1 MRGLGQMIQTEFR
14 LFLREP
20 AAAFFTLAFPLIL
33 LFTFGSAFGNDPDP
47 DFGGWGAV
55 DNSVMGYFGLVIGTV
70 ALMGI
75 PVTIASYRQ
84 YGILKRLRATPVSA
98 AQIVLAQIVVNGALT
113 ALGTILLVVAGR
125 IFYDL
130 RMPVMG
136 WELVFAWLIAY
147 FGFAT
152 FGFLLG
158 GLSATSRSAQA
169 IGSALYFPQIFLSGA
184 SFPRQLL
191 PDWLQRV
198 TEFFP
203 MTQIYNLVT
212 GLWKGE
218 GWDWTAVLVLL
229 AIGAIS
235 AVLSFRFFRWE

>member
-1 MRGLGQMIQTEFR
+1 MRGLGQMIVTEFR

-20 AAAFFTLAFPLIL
+20 SATFFTLAFPLIL

-47 DFGGWGAV
+47 ELGGWGAV

-70 ALMGI
+70 ALMSI

-98 AQIVLAQIVVNGALT
+98 AQIVLAQIVVNGVLT
-113 ALGTILLVVAGR
+113 AIGTILLVVAGK

-130 RMPVMG
+130 RMPEMP
-136 WELVFAWLIAY
+136 WQLVLAWLVSY
-147 FGFAT
+147 FSFAT

-158 GLSATSRSAQA
+158 GMSATSRSAQA
-169 IGSALYFPQIFLSGA
+169 IGSAIYFPQIFLSGA

-198 TEFFP
+198 TEYFP

-212 GLWKGE
+212 GLWHGD
-218 GWDWTAVLVLL
+218 GWDWTALISLT
-229 AIGAIS
+229 AIGVIS

>member
-1 MRGLGQMIQTEFR
+1 MRGLGQLIRTEFR

-98 AQIVLAQIVVNGALT
+98 AEIVLAQIVVNGITT
-113 ALGTILLVVAGR
+113 AIGTVLLLVAGKAV
-125 IFYDL
+125 YDL
-130 RMPVMG
+130 RMPEMK
-136 WELVFAWLIAY
+136 WQLVIAWVIAY
-147 FGFAT
+147 FAFGT

-158 GLSATSRSAQA
+158 GMSATSRSAQA

-191 PDWLQRV
+191 PHWLQRT

-218 GWDWTAVLVLL
+218 GWDWTAIVALM
-229 AIGAIS
+229 AIGIVS